1 MSPLPNPVMA
11 SLRDIK
17 RKIRV
22 VRNISQITQAMKMV
36 AAAKLRRVQERVQSG
51 KPYSQTMAELVG
63 TLAPNVR
70 DFRHPLLETRP
81 VGAVGIVVIA
91 ADKGLCGSYNT
102 NILRLAHQFIDRQT
116 REVREH
122 ANAQS
127 IAPGAEPRLPVR
139 IITIGRKATDYFT
152 KRGYQ
157 VAQSFRSIGVESPYE
172 EVRAVSNAI
181 TGMFLT
187 GQVDEVYICYTEFIT
202 TISQRPQA
210 IKFLPIEPPAGQA
223 EDGSGATAGGATPGN
238 DGQGYRPTGAGNAPS
253 GNIEFIFEPA
263 APELLGVL
271 LPRFVETRVYQLLME
286 AVASE
291 FGARMTA
298 MTNATKNASEQIE
311 SLTIL
316 ANRTRQAGI
325 TKELLDIVGGAEAL
339 KG

>member
-1 MSPLPNPVMA
+1 MA

-22 VRNISQITQAMKMV
+22 VKNISQITQAMKMV
-36 AAAKLRRVQERVQSG
+36 AAARLRRVQERVEKG

-63 TLAPNVR
+63 VLAPNVTE
-70 DFRHPLLETRP
+70 FEHPLLENRP

-102 NILRLAHQFIDRQT
+102 NILRMAHQFVDRKM
-116 REVREH
+116 REMSEGDAPALRAGRE
-122 ANAQS
+122 
-127 IAPGAEPRLPVR
+127 PVR
-139 IITIGRKATDYFT
+139 LITVGRKAGDYFT
-152 KRGYQ
+152 KRGYE
-157 VAQSFRSIGVESPYE
+157 VAQKFPAVGPQAPYE
-172 EVRAVSNAI
+172 EVRAISNAI

-187 GQVDEVYICYTEFIT
+187 GQVDEVHIVYTEFISV
-202 TISQRPQA
+202 ISQRPRV
-210 IKFLPIEPPAGQA
+210 IKFLPIEPPSA
-223 EDGSGATAGGATPGN
+223 EGDATTK
-238 DGQGYRPTGAGNAPS
+238 QGRM
-253 GNIEFIFEPA
+253 EFIYEPD
-263 APELLGVL
+263 APQLLGVL

-286 AVASE
+286 ATASE

-311 SLTIL
+311 SLTLL